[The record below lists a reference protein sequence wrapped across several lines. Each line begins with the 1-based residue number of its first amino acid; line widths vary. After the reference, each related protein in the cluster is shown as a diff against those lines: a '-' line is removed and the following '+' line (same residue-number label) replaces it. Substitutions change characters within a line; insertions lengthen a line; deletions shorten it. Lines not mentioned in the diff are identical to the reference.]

1 MVRMSEACPG
11 QSTNVNWTVAQLR
24 RLLLQPSR
32 RRHAEA
38 AEAQVDGD
46 AALLRLR
53 VLVEAG
59 RAGDRAERARQRRLA
74 AVDVAEH
81 ADVEIEHAL
90 VHSDDRQVAEIK
102 TINTVIKTN
111 KKNPAISPA
120 QCRPQIPWLRV
131 GGYDSNGIWILIEP
145 DNASSEFKLYNYGQ
159 QSENK
164 KTGASFLLHT
174 LIEWRLPRLNRKN
187 MSD

>member
-11 QSTNVNWTVAQLR
+11 QSTNVNWTVRTAQLR

-90 VHSDDRQVAEIK
+90 VHSDDIQVAEIK
-102 TINTVIKTN
+102 TISTVIIQRGLLRHFRHTKTWT
-111 KKNPAISPA
+111 SPSW
-120 QCRPQIPWLRV
+120 PVSGWEPWH
-131 GGYDSNGIWILIEP
+131 SIWP
-145 DNASSEFKLYNYGQ
+145 K
-159 QSENK
+159 
-164 KTGASFLLHT
+164 H
-174 LIEWRLPRLNRKN
+174 PRLQHSCWYRPVTKLWLGLYMANQTRKAQPFHQR
-187 MSD
+187 SACPRYHDSE

>member
-1 MVRMSEACPG
+1 MPAAPLTSDNGADERGVSG
-11 QSTNVNWTVAQLR
+11 TVDQRELDGAQLR
-24 RLLLQPSR
+24 RLLQPSR

-74 AVDVAEH
+74 VVDVAEH
-81 ADVEIEHAL
+81 ADVEIEQAL

-102 TINTVIKTN
+102 AISTVIIQRGLLRHFRHTKTWT
-111 KKNPAISPA
+111 SPSW
-120 QCRPQIPWLRV
+120 PVSGW
-131 GGYDSNGIWILIEP
+131 EP
-145 DNASSEFKLYNYGQ
+145 
-159 QSENK
+159 
-164 KTGASFLLHT
+164 
-174 LIEWRLPRLNRKN
+174 
-187 MSD
+187 